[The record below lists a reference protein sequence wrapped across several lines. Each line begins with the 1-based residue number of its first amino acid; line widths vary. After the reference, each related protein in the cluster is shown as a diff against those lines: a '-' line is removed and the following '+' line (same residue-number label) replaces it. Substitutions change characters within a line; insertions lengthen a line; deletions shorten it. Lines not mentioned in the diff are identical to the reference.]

1 MKELFKFTN
10 NLNLYFSSY
19 YCLITSTFLFFG
31 YPLAQGDDLFFT
43 GTAAWFAKYNQFEN
57 PLAHD
62 LLRQL
67 NEYNYK
73 PYWFV
78 TFHPWILGW
87 WLKIVGISN
96 LSILIFVNGY
106 TLVSIFAL
114 DRIVNVI
121 KGHQISKFVIPFVIY
136 FGFANSLRPD
146 GLGVTFF
153 LIGLLYLLKSN
164 LKFYYQILS
173 FLFMGLACITWHYL
187 VGFAVSSILFWSALN
202 YNSKEFNN
210 YFNKLIPNI
219 VISFVIIFTIFLLTI
234 DFELEHFLDVFWKSV
249 NFRRGSNTIVDTI
262 NLLSF
267 GNGFYFRLPIVI
279 TSAIIT
285 IILLY
290 KEYRE
295 ISILTKITLL
305 LTLCIISGIMLYS
318 NSYHAIILI
327 SFINIL
333 LFISR
338 LKSILMTQ
346 VTLSITFLFLI
357 LNGGTT
363 FLLTT
368 VYHESEPKLDAMT
381 KEIIIG
387 KYEENKTFV
396 IDSISARTV
405 FNWNF
410 PAKTRM
416 APGSAAKD
424 SDILNKNKDEIWV
437 VSNAYLAHTYPT
449 LYSTEKLKLFGRKFG
464 TVPISGNKIIV
475 IE

>member
-1 MKELFKFTN
+1 M
-10 NLNLYFSSY
+10 
-19 YCLITSTFLFFG
+19 FFG

-106 TLVSIFAL
+106 SLVSVLAL
-114 DRIVNVI
+114 DRIINVI
-121 KGHQISKFVIPFVIY
+121 KGHQIVKFVLPFVIY

-146 GLGVTFF
+146 GLGITFF
-153 LIGLLYLLKSN
+153 LVGLLYLLKSN
-164 LKFYYQILS
+164 LKFYYQLLS
-173 FLFMGLACITWHYL
+173 FLFMGLACITWQYL
-187 VGFAVSSILFWSALN
+187 VGFVVSSVLIWSILN
-202 YNSKEFNN
+202 YDSEKFKN
-210 YFNKLIPNI
+210 YFNRFILNI
-219 VISFVIIFTIFLLTI
+219 IISFISIFFIFLLTI
-234 DFELEHFLDVFWKSV
+234 DFELTHFIDVFRKCIS
-249 NFRRGSNTIVDTI
+249 FRRGSNTIVDTI

-267 GNGFYFRLPIVI
+267 GNGYFFRLPIVI
-279 TSAIIT
+279 TSLIIT
-285 IILLY
+285 IVLLY
-290 KEYRE
+290 REYRE
-295 ISILTKITLL
+295 ISFLTKITLL
-305 LTLCIISGIMLYS
+305 LNFCIISGTMLYS
-318 NSYHAIILI
+318 NSFHAIILL

-333 LFISR
+333 LVISK
-338 LKSILMTQ
+338 LTSILITKLS
-346 VTLSITFLFLI
+346 LSITFLFLI

-363 FLLTT
+363 FLLAT
-368 VYHESEPKLDAMT
+368 VFKESKQKIDSIT
-381 KEIIIG
+381 KERIIS
-387 KYEENKTFV
+387 KYGENKTFV
-396 IDSISARTV
+396 IDSISARRI
-405 FNWNF
+405 FDWNF
-410 PAKTRM
+410 PSKTRM

-424 SDILNKNKDEIWV
+424 SDILNKKKDEIWV
-437 VSNAYLAHTYPT
+437 VSNAYLSHTYPT
-449 LYSTEKLKLFGRKFG
+449 LYSTEKLNLFGRKFG